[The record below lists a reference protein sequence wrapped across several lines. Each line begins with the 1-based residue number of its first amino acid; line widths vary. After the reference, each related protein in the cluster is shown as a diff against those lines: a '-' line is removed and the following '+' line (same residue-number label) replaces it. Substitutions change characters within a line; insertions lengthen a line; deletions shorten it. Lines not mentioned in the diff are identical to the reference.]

1 MRIISNFRDY
11 YDGGAVFGIDKSVVW
26 VRERK
31 EILLPEADHR
41 KYSHFDGVLG
51 FCGKIFPFMRSGD
64 GGQITFGDD
73 VKRFQYKPIRQYGA
87 YPSMSWELEE
97 RSAFDY
103 WRKDI
108 VNQYDAIVASAEL
121 QSFFI
126 KYQTPIFVIVIR
138 SGMAML
144 TNRQPELIINPT
156 LKNYQFFRLYDVTQ
170 TFQEIEM
177 FRSNVL
183 VSETM
188 TAPPRTDEEIGT
200 SKGFDRESFRN
211 SKKKSKKF

>member
-11 YDGGAVFGIDKSVVW
+11 YDGGAVFGIDKSLVW
-26 VRERK
+26 CRDRR
-31 EILLPEADHR
+31 EILLPEVVR
-41 KYSHFDGVLG
+41 QKFNHFDGVVG

-64 GGQITFGDD
+64 CEQITFGDD
-73 VKRFQYKPIRQYGA
+73 AKRFEYRRIDLRG
-87 YPSMSWELEE
+87 WESTYE
-97 RSAFDY
+97 RVERTSIY
-103 WRKDI
+103 WQKD
-108 VNQYDAIVASAEL
+108 VNNQYDEIVASKDLESL
-121 QSFFI
+121 FL
-126 KYQTPIFVIVIR
+126 KYQTPIFVIETVVGFTQLMR
-138 SGMAML
+138 
-144 TNRQPELIINPT
+144 RQPLLIVNPT
-156 LKNYQFFRLYDVTQ
+156 LKDYYFYRLFDVTQ

-188 TAPPRTDEEIGT
+188 TVPPRTDEEIGT